1 MSAQLHTESTR
12 RDARPWL
19 LLIAL
24 LVIVLDRV
32 SKSVVAKK
40 IEMGSAV
47 VVIPHVFRI
56 THVLNTGAAF
66 SMFAESTSPMAVRIG
81 LIVFSIIAALVVL
94 GMLWK
99 YGRTWSMAAVGF
111 ALVLGG
117 AVGNLYDRVVLHYV
131 VDFLEV
137 HILSYHFPDFNAADS
152 AITVGAVL
160 LLAEMIWPRSSAL
173 SDTDAN
179 PTSQTRDVGHPRV
192 PGEFRGA

>member
-1 MSAQLHTESTR
+1 LSTVLRTEAKS

-19 LLIAL
+19 LLIAV
-24 LVIVLDRV
+24 LVVLLDRV
-32 SKSVVAKK
+32 SKSIVAKK

-66 SMFAESTSPMAVRIG
+66 SMFSDSTSPLAVRVG
-81 LIVFSIIAALVVL
+81 LIVFSIIAAFIVL

-99 YGRTWSMAAVGF
+99 YGRTWSMAAIGF

-137 HILSYHFPDFNAADS
+137 HIFSYHFPDFNAADS
-152 AITVGAVL
+152 AITVGAIL
-160 LLAEMIWPRSSAL
+160 LLTELIWPRSAMSEQKNESA
-173 SDTDAN
+173 SDTAGD
-179 PTSQTRDVGHPRV
+179 
-192 PGEFRGA
+192 FRGA

>member
-1 MSAQLHTESTR
+1 MSTVPHKNTLPG

-19 LLIAL
+19 LLISL
-24 LVIVLDRV
+24 LVIMLDRV
-32 SKSVVAKK
+32 TKSIVAKK

-47 VVIPHVFRI
+47 VVIPRVFRI

-66 SMFAESTSPMAVRIG
+66 SMFAESTSPMAVRVG

-99 YGRTWSMAAVGF
+99 YGRAWSMAAIGF

-117 AVGNLYDRVVLHYV
+117 AIGNLYDRVVLHYV

-137 HILSYHFPDFNAADS
+137 HIFSYHFPDFNAADS
-152 AITVGAVL
+152 AITVGAIL
-160 LLAEMIWPRSSAL
+160 LLSEMIWPRSAASQQWGESA
-173 SDTDAN
+173 
-179 PTSQTRDVGHPRV
+179 SQTDDAA
-192 PGEFRGA
+192 GEFRGA

>member
-1 MSAQLHTESTR
+1 MSTVLHSNTLPR

-19 LLIAL
+19 LLIAM

-32 SKSVVAKK
+32 TKSVVSKR

-66 SMFAESTSPMAVRIG
+66 SMFAESTSPLAVRVG
-81 LIVFSIIAALVVL
+81 LILFSVVAALVVL

-99 YGRTWSMAAVGF
+99 YGRTWSMAAIGF

-117 AVGNLYDRVVLHYV
+117 AIGNLYDRIALHYV

-137 HILSYHFPDFNAADS
+137 HIFSYHFPDFNAADS

-160 LLAEMIWPRSSAL
+160 LLAEMIWPRSIAVNQKTESAGQRNE
-173 SDTDAN
+173 AA
-179 PTSQTRDVGHPRV
+179 
-192 PGEFRGA
+192 GEFRGA

>member
-1 MSAQLHTESTR
+1 MSAPFHTESKR
-12 RDARPWL
+12 HDARPWL

-24 LVIVLDRV
+24 LVVVLDRV

-56 THVLNTGAAF
+56 SHVLNTGAAF
-66 SMFAESTSPMAVRIG
+66 SMFADSTSPMAVRVG
-81 LIVFSIIAALVVL
+81 LIVFSIIAAVVVL
-94 GMLWK
+94 AMLWK

-117 AVGNLYDRVVLHYV
+117 AVGNLYDRIVLHYV

-137 HILSYHFPDFNAADS
+137 HIFTYHFPDFNAADS

-173 SDTDAN
+173 SDSEAN
-179 PTSQTRDVGHPRV
+179 PTSQKQEVGQPRV